1 MKRIKTFFLYALA
14 IAAFWVLSNF
24 LIYMAINGTYQAM
37 NVQSEMKNDNVQVN
51 IGESKATAVNG
62 YVKGNIHNSS
72 NQRIDK
78 KYLKIDCYSPRDV
91 LMGTKYVTIENL
103 EPGNT
108 MDFDMWF
115 KFKNVDHCKVNIV
128 DKITNATQEQF
139 LSEETQYYII
149 IGTLALMFLI

>member
-115 KFKNVDHCKVNIV
+115 KSKNVDHCKVNIV